1 MRLFMTRTAVRL
13 RFGALLLHI
22 LLLSILT
29 GLGMNTLV
37 SF

>member
-1 MRLFMTRTAVRL
+1 MARTAVRL
-13 RFGALLLHI
+13 HFVAPLLHI

-29 GLGMNTLV
+29 GLEMNTLV